1 MQTKYLF
8 PITLIILDFGAAVVY
23 ALNKEY
29 KMAVYWLAAAVL
41 NITVTF

>member
-1 MQTKYLF
+1 MQSKFLF
-8 PITLIILDFGAAVVY
+8 PIALIILDLGAAIVY
-23 ALNKEY
+23 ALNKDY